1 MSLISSVPAG
11 RSIAE
16 PSKCGIGEGL
26 GSGGLGVMAFFAAS
40 GIFLAA
46 DGTRMGKPSGRR
58 DADQCGR
65 DTRAPLSR
73 AGAGSYGRSQRVIRR
88 VERVDGCDA
97 EGRRG

>member
-1 MSLISSVPAG
+1 
-11 RSIAE
+11 
-16 PSKCGIGEGL
+16 
-26 GSGGLGVMAFFAAS
+26 MAFFAAS

-46 DGTRMGKPSGRR
+46 DGTRMERGRMRKPSGRR

-88 VERVDGCDA
+88 VERVGGCGA